1 MFGHRFLLD
10 VFFVV
15 LLLGLILSQSGSR
28 VAAQSDSKNGRS
40 GPPQTVVPANKA
52 IDSDEELEAK
62 LDSNLLR
69 YRVSHGP
76 TGLVRSVGSDT
87 MISLMHSWS
96 ERFKSY
102 YRGVRTEIEGQGSS
116 KAMPALIEGS
126 SSFGPMSRPLKLS
139 EIEAFENRFGYKP
152 TLLPVGIDL
161 VGLLVHRDCPLESI
175 SLEQIDAIFS
185 STRRRGHSAITTW
198 GELGLSGEWA
208 KEPIVLY
215 GRNAASGTYGFF
227 KDRVLNEGDFQ
238 PKVLEQPV
246 SSAVISA
253 IAGNRFAMGYSGM
266 GGNTDLVKPLMISE
280 RNGTSG
286 IGPSEDNVLDGSYP
300 LARYLFLAI
309 NYKPNS
315 GLDPTRR
322 EFLKFIYSHDGQE
335 LVLLDGYLP
344 INAVVAEEALKEVG
358 IEPTK

>member
-1 MFGHRFLLD
+1 MFGHRFR
-10 VFFVV
+10 VNAFFAI
-15 LLLGLILSQSGSR
+15 LIHGLVLSQSGTR
-28 VAAQSDSKNGRS
+28 GLAQSNLQTPSIEPIRS
-40 GPPQTVVPANKA
+40 LARTIQPIDPDEA
-52 IDSDEELEAK
+52 IDAK
-62 LDSNLLR
+62 LDPRLPP
-69 YRVSHGP
+69 YQVSHGP

-87 MISLMHSWS
+87 MITLMLSWS

-116 KAMPALIEGS
+116 KAMPSLIEGS

-139 EIEAFENRFGYKP
+139 EIEEFENRFGYKP

-185 STRRRGHSAITTW
+185 NTRRRGHPAIATW
-198 GELGLSGEWA
+198 GDLGLSGEWA
-208 KEPIVLY
+208 REPIVLY

-238 PKVLEQPV
+238 PKVLEQPG
-246 SSAVISA
+246 SSAVVAA

-286 IGPSEDNVLDGSYP
+286 ISPSEDNALDGTYP

-309 NYKPNS
+309 NHKPNS
-315 GLDPTRR
+315 RLDPTRR
-322 EFLKFIYSHDGQE
+322 EFLKFIYSRDGQR
-335 LVLLDGYLP
+335 LVLVDGYLP
-344 INAVVAEEALKEVG
+344 INAVIAEEALKEVG
-358 IEPTK
+358 IVSSK

>member
-1 MFGHRFLLD
+1 MFGYRFRLD
-10 VFFVV
+10 LSFAAF
-15 LLLGLILSQSGSR
+15 LLGLILSQSGSR
-28 VAAQSDSKNGRS
+28 SVAQSNSVAGLVAV
-40 GPPQTVVPANKA
+40 PQTILLANKST
-52 IDSDEELEAK
+52 DSDGEHREK
-62 LDSNLLR
+62 LDSNLPR
-69 YRVSHGP
+69 YQVSHGP

-87 MISLMHSWS
+87 MVSLMHSWS
-96 ERFKSY
+96 ERFKTY

-139 EIEAFENRFGYKP
+139 EIEEFENRFGYKP

-161 VGLLVHRDCPLESI
+161 VGLLVHRDCPLETI
-175 SLEQIDAIFS
+175 SMEQIDAIFS
-185 STRRRGHSAITTW
+185 STQRRGHPAIATW
-198 GELGLSGEWA
+198 GDLGLSGEWA

-238 PKVLEQPV
+238 TRVFEQPT
-246 SSAVISA
+246 SSAVVSA
-253 IAGNRFAMGYSGM
+253 IASNRFAMGYSGM
-266 GGNTDLVKPLMISE
+266 GGNSDLVKPLMISE

-286 IGPSEDNVLDGSYP
+286 ISPSEDNALDGSYP

-315 GLDPTRR
+315 GLDLTRR
-322 EFLKFIYSHDGQE
+322 EFLKFIYSQDGQE

-358 IEPTK
+358 IEPAK

>member
-1 MFGHRFLLD
+1 MFGHRFH
-10 VFFVV
+10 VEVSFVV
-15 LLLGLILSQSGSR
+15 LLLALILSQSGSR
-28 VAAQSDSKNGRS
+28 VAAQSDLQTGLSDA
-40 GPPQTVVPANKA
+40 PQMVATANNA
-52 IDSDEELEAK
+52 NDFDDEHKSK
-62 LDSNLLR
+62 LDPNLPR
-69 YRVSHGP
+69 YHVSHGP

-116 KAMPALIEGS
+116 KAMPALIAGS

-139 EIEAFENRFGYKP
+139 EIEEFENRFGYKP

-161 VGLLVHRDCPLESI
+161 VGLLVHQDCPLESI

-185 STRRRGHSAITTW
+185 STRRRGHSAIATW
-198 GELGLSGEWA
+198 GDLGLSGEWA

-215 GRNAASGTYGFF
+215 GRNAASGTCGFF
-227 KDRVLNEGDFQ
+227 KDRVLNEGDFH

-266 GGNTDLVKPLMISE
+266 GGNADLVKPLMISE

-286 IGPSEDNVLDGSYP
+286 ISPSEDNALDGSYP
-300 LARYLFLAI
+300 LARYLYLAI

-335 LVLLDGYLP
+335 LVLDDGYLP

-358 IEPTK
+358 IVISK